1 MPQRKIKQGKASR
14 VTGGGR
20 GALGDTAVR
29 EDLLRKTANCRKG
42 AGHAEMQVK
51 AALPSR
57 EGKEQVT
64 RPQALVM

>member
-20 GALGDTAVR
+20 GAFGDTVVR
-29 EDLLRKTANCRKG
+29 EDLLRKTANWRKG
-42 AGHAEMQVK
+42 AGHVEMQMK

-57 EGKEQVT
+57 EGKQQVT
-64 RPQALVM
+64 RPQASVI